1 MDDQLIGVEVHPAAD
16 LFPRMS
22 AGEFEEL
29 KADIGTN
36 GQRVP
41 ITYWGGM
48 LLDGRHRYR
57 ACQELGI
64 DPEEEEL
71 DEDLVP
77 DPVAWVLSTNL
88 HRRHLSETQREV
100 VAAKV
105 ATLGHGGDRKS
116 TDIKGQICPSTDQ
129 AAEQLNVK
137 PRSVKNAKAAIKGGC
152 KELIEAMERSEITSS
167 LASKFVKAV
176 PDKRKQK
183 AILKEGVNAVR
194 QAVKDWEQEEKE
206 RSGPSVPPSIV
217 VPTDDEYE
225 DCDDDEPNRIG
236 QVIDQ
241 LKADFAPHELTVIG
255 EALIAFASQR
265 GDR

>member
-1 MDDQLIGVEVHPAAD
+1 MRRVPSVHDVSIHPAAD

-29 KADIGTN
+29 KADIKAN

-57 ACQELGI
+57 ACEELGI

-71 DEDLVP
+71 DEELVP

-88 HRRHLSETQREV
+88 HRRHLNETQREV
-100 VAAKV
+100 VAAKF
-105 ATLGHGGDRKS
+105 ATLKNGTNQHTKEGA
-116 TDIKGQICPSTDQ
+116 QNCAPSNEE

-137 PRSVKNAKAAIKGGC
+137 PRNVQNAKAAIKGGC
-152 KELIEAMERSEITSS
+152 KELVEAMERSEITSS
-167 LASKFVKAV
+167 LAAKFVKAV

-183 AILKEGVNAVR
+183 AILKEGLSAVR
-194 QAVKDWEQEEKE
+194 QAVKDFEEDQRLQRE
-206 RSGPSVPPSIV
+206 MDSAA
-217 VPTDDEYE
+217 DEYE
-225 DCDDDEPNRIG
+225 DCDPPEEPNRIG
-236 QVIDQ
+236 VIIERIKREFEPYEWQ
-241 LKADFAPHELTVIG
+241 VIG
-255 EALIAFASQR
+255 ERLIEEATA
-265 GDR
+265 